1 MKEHGYADLSELPQ
15 LLEREVVDARLG
27 LPWRQY
33 LYFCT
38 SKASKLSTCRS
49 TAASSLLPDSDT
61 AWNRENCKPSSSK
74 AALKQQ

>member
-1 MKEHGYADLSELPQ
+1 VEEQYYADLPELPQ
-15 LLEREVVDARLG
+15 LLEREVVYARLG

-33 LYFCT
+33 LHFCA

-61 AWNRENCKPSSSK
+61 AWNRENCK
-74 AALKQQ
+74 AAVKQQ